1 MFKQL
6 CKFELINQLR
16 KPPIYIY
23 FFAVLVFVAGSFAT
37 GAMPLMEKEHINAPY
52 SIALWCA
59 VMSMLISVPASL
71 VMGMPLYRD
80 IEFRTKEYYFA
91 YPITATGYFWGRYVG
106 AFLCMMIITTAV
118 PTGIYLGSIL
128 GPLMGWR
135 DLKQF
140 GPNIASYYFY
150 PWITITLPGVFFTSS
165 LFFSLVALTRNVKV
179 IYGGGI
185 LLFLSYFLAFFFLL
199 NNHSGTVVELVDP
212 FMINGVLLRTYNTN
226 SQTLNHTLINLN
238 GHLLSNRLLWTL
250 TASALLFL
258 ARYKFSFTAY
268 FRFKSTVVKADDIPI
283 QFEGTAIP
291 LFHRSFLPRDRYRI
305 FFTLLKTEL
314 LNLTRDRYL
323 WIILTS
329 GMSFLLFA
337 FCTGVSNYNVPDLPR
352 TVLLYN
358 IFNDTFP
365 FYIFLFILF
374 YTGEV
379 LHRERSTRFAVIAD
393 TLPPGTWTYHG
404 AKLCTLLL
412 LGLSMAILPAVVAL
426 SVQIGKEFYQFHW
439 VVYIVEVFVLQLPRL
454 LEIVVFCYATHVLI
468 TDKFAAHGTAAVLW
482 VSMFFLHRA
491 GILSYNLLL
500 YSYTPGGYEVS
511 DMDALGHMLRPVI
524 LFHLYWLD
532 VAGIFAIL
540 SALFYLRG
548 TESSI
553 SKRIKQAY
561 RRLTAAVLWLT
572 VALIAVMLTMGSYIY
587 YNVSYLND
595 YLTVKESEN
604 RQVRYE
610 KVLKRYAGSPLPKVT
625 NIRLFTDLYPSRQE
639 AYTRARV
646 TIYNRDTRPIS
657 QLLIDA
663 DELESLDIIHVDKP
677 LSYSCPLYYDRG
689 AFDWFRPEKE
699 PAEFRLY
706 HLDQPLLPGDSLEL
720 EVRSVTRYP
729 GFANDLYAPS
739 MLYNGTAFKSGLPSF
754 GYDPAEELA
763 DPFERKKYHL
773 PEKTDAIIQ
782 QNDPAGYNVLKAGPT
797 AYLFKFSATISTDSD
812 QTVAAPGTLQL
823 HWQQNGRNYFHYD
836 LSKSG
841 TYMPLAIFSAR
852 YTQLQ
857 DTVLM
862 DRPIGI
868 SIYYDPQHARNAG
881 RFMAALKDGL
891 HLYSKDFGPYPF
903 SDIRLAETNI
913 YQNTVSNYATLIGI
927 NENFGWNANFDRP
940 DQFDYCYFRAA
951 RALAQQWWRFQ
962 VSPNNT
968 IGSIIIP
975 EGLSD
980 YGALTLLENKYG
992 AENMRDILRDH
1003 LNEYFFRRTRLE
1015 EKEHP
1020 LSTIDA
1026 PYLDGKTGVV
1036 LYGLRNL
1043 IGPDSVNAA
1052 LRDFREAYA
1061 FKDSPPFVGNYDL
1074 YYYLQKHIPDSLQ
1087 YYLEDNWQHIT
1098 FYDNKLI
1105 QATAAPGKNPGEYI
1119 VTLTLDC
1126 AKTQIDE
1133 NGNELP
1139 AKKMN
1144 DKIAIGIFSGNT
1156 LDQNGR
1162 WKTHPLFYQNLILT
1176 AGRHVL
1182 SIPVKAKPA
1191 FAGADP
1197 YALLIDRNVDDNLKT
1212 ILY

>member
-1 MFKQL
+1 M
-6 CKFELINQLR
+6 
-16 KPPIYIY
+16 
-23 FFAVLVFVAGSFAT
+23 T
-37 GAMPLMEKEHINAPY
+37 
-52 SIALWCA
+52 
-59 VMSMLISVPASL
+59 
-71 VMGMPLYRD
+71 
-80 IEFRTKEYYFA
+80 
-91 YPITATGYFWGRYVG
+91 TAGYFWGLYFG
-106 AFLCMMIITTAV
+106 AFLCMMIIASAV
-118 PTGIYLGSIL
+118 PVGIYFGSIL

-135 DLKQF
+135 DAKQY
-140 GPNIASYYFY
+140 GPSIPGYYLY
-150 PWITITLPGVFFTSS
+150 PWITITLPGIFFTSS

-179 IYGGGI
+179 IYSGGI

-199 NNHSGTVVELVDP
+199 NDHSGTVVELVDP

-226 SQTLNHTLINLN
+226 SQTLNHTLITLN

-250 TASALLFL
+250 TAAALLLL
-258 ARYKFSFTAY
+258 AWCRFNFAAY
-268 FRFKSTVVKADDIPI
+268 FRFKTSAAKADHIPI
-283 QFEGTAIP
+283 QFEDATTP
-291 LFHRSFLPRDRYRI
+291 FRHTSFLRKHRYRI
-305 FFTLLKTEL
+305 FFSLLKTEL

-323 WIILTS
+323 WIILIS

-379 LHRERSTRFAVIAD
+379 LHRERSARFAVISD

-412 LGLSMAILPAVVAL
+412 LGLSMAVLPAVVAL
-426 SVQIGKEFYQFHW
+426 SVQIGKGFYQFHW
-439 VVYIVEVFVLQLPRL
+439 AVYVVEVFVLQLPRL
-454 LEIVVFCYATHVLI
+454 LEIAIFCYAVHVLI
-468 TDKFAAHGTAAVLW
+468 THKFAAHGAAAVLW
-482 VSMFFLHRA
+482 VCMFFLNRA
-491 GILSYNLLL
+491 GILNYHLLL
-500 YSYTPGGYEVS
+500 YSYTPGGYQVS
-511 DMDALGHMLRPVI
+511 DMDALGHMLRPVVW
-524 LFHLYWLD
+524 FHLYWLD
-532 VAGIFAIL
+532 VAGILVIL

-548 TESSI
+548 TDGGI
-553 SKRIKQAY
+553 SERIKQAH
-561 RRLTAAVLWLT
+561 RRLTAPVLWIT
-572 VALIAVMLTMGSYIY
+572 AALFTVMLTTGGYIY
-587 YNVSYLND
+587 FNVSYLND
-595 YLTVKESEN
+595 YLTVIEGEN

-610 KVLKRYAGSPLPKVT
+610 KTLKRYAGLPLPKVT
-625 NIRLFTDLYPSRQE
+625 NIRLFADLYPSRQE
-639 AYTRARV
+639 AYTRALV
-646 TIYNRDTRPIS
+646 TISNRDTRPIS
-657 QLLIDA
+657 QLLIDG
-663 DELESLDIIHVDKP
+663 DELERLDIIYAGKP

-689 AFDWFRPEKE
+689 AFNWFRPGKE

-720 EVRSVTRYP
+720 EVHSVTRYP
-729 GFANDLYAPS
+729 GFSNDLNDPS
-739 MLYNGTAFKSGLPSF
+739 MLYNGIAFKCGLPSL

-763 DPFERKKYHL
+763 DPYERKKYHL

-782 QNDPAGYNVLKAGPT
+782 QNDPTGYNALKAGPT
-797 AYLFKFSATISTDSD
+797 AYLFKFSATISTDRD
-812 QTVAAPGTLQL
+812 QTVVAPGSLQSQ
-823 HWQQNGRNYFHYD
+823 WQHKGRNYFHYD
-836 LSKSG
+836 LSNPG
-841 TYMPLAIFSAR
+841 TYMPLSIFSAR
-852 YTQLQ
+852 YTQLH
-857 DTVLM
+857 DTVLLSH
-862 DRPIGI
+862 PICI

-891 HLYSKDFGPYPF
+891 HLYSQDFGPYPF
-903 SDIRLAETNI
+903 CDIRLAETNV
-913 YQNTVSNYATLIGI
+913 YQNTVDNHATLIGI
-927 NENFGWNANFDRP
+927 NENLGWNANFDKP

-980 YGALTLLENKYG
+980 YSALTLLEKEYG
-992 AENMRDILRDH
+992 PENMRSILRDQ

-1061 FKDSPPFVGNYDL
+1061 FKNTPPFAGNNDL
-1074 YYYLQKHIPDSLQ
+1074 YHYLQKHIPDSLR

-1144 DKIAIGIFSGNT
+1144 DKIAIGIFSDNT

-1162 WKTHPLFYQNLILT
+1162 WKTHPLFYQNFMLT

-1182 SIPVKAKPA
+1182 CIPVKAKPA
-1191 FAGADP
+1191 FAGVDP

-1212 ILY
+1212 ISY